1 MIFRAYIIAAVL
13 FAIAILAPSDAQA
26 QVVTFRLE
34 TTDLSGTPI
43 DTVNVGDEFLLQ
55 TYTQHVGGYVG
66 TPEEGGV
73 FAGYLDVAYDETLA
87 SVAGDI
93 VHGPLYQNG
102 MNGDFAAGLLD
113 NIGGFSSS
121 GEQGIGMDPI
131 GPGEQ
136 LLFSLLMK
144 ADEAGDLTF
153 SSSESLVYPAYD
165 VLVYGLNEAVP
176 ARDIDFGLAALRLDF
191 GSATLNVQAVPE
203 PSAFALLAIGFVF
216 VMRRKR
222 SIV

>member
-1 MIFRAYIIAAVL
+1 MIFRASTTAAVF
-13 FAIAILAPSDAQA
+13 FAIAFLVPSDAQA

-34 TTDLSGTPI
+34 TTDLSGSAV

-55 TYTQHVGGYVG
+55 AYAQHVGGYVG

-73 FAGYLDVAYDETLA
+73 FAGYLDVDYDDSLA

-102 MNGDFAAGLLD
+102 KNGDFAAGLID

-121 GEQGIGMDPI
+121 GELGIGIDPI

-136 LLFSLLMK
+136 LLFSLLMR
-144 ADEAGDLTF
+144 AEAAGDLTF
-153 SSSESLVYPAYD
+153 TSSESLEYPQYD
-165 VLVYGLNEAVP
+165 VLVYGLDEAIP
-176 ARDIDFGLAALRLDF
+176 AREIDFGLAALRLDF
-191 GSATLNVQAVPE
+191 GSATVNVQAVPE
-203 PSAFALLAIGFVF
+203 PSAFALLAIGIVS
-216 VMRRKR
+216 VIRRKR
-222 SIV
+222 SKV